1 MKKNSGIK
9 LTSIAAL
16 GIVSVVVIAA
26 ALYFYTP
33 ETQSGGIGCLFYSA
47 QPKSFGYVVY
57 ATLSNN
63 STSPVAIQRV
73 YFDGSEQAYSTE
85 FLENIGGIWSMKAGS
100 QYTNVLG
107 AGGVSILL
115 LTSTEANASMAHT
128 VRVVT
133 NTSNLEFN
141 VEQKLSSI
149 ALNNYTAFEGPGIDY
164 LIAYVNNV
172 GTVTGNIVQVA
183 IDGADFEYVCN
194 MRPPSY
200 KHQWSMA
207 IGGSPTAFIGI
218 GQQALIY
225 VSMTEICHT
234 CTHIMRVA
242 CIDGSSVEF
251 SFKLR

>member
-1 MKKNSGIK
+1 MAG
-9 LTSIAAL
+9 IAAL
-16 GIVSVVVIAA
+16 GVVSVIVIAA
-26 ALYFYTP
+26 ILYFSTP
-33 ETQSGGIGCLFYSA
+33 APQPGGIGCLFYSA
-47 QPKSFGYVVY
+47 QSKSFGYVVY

-63 STSPVAIQRV
+63 STSPVAIERV
-73 YFDGSEQAYSTE
+73 FFDGSEQAYSTE
-85 FLENIGGIWSMKAGS
+85 FLENVGGIWSMKAGS
-100 QYTNVLG
+100 QYTNILG
-107 AGGVSILL
+107 AGEVSTLL
-115 LTSTEANASMAHT
+115 LTSTGTNASIAHT
-128 VRVVT
+128 VRVVA

-141 VEQKLSSI
+141 VEQQLSSLAI
-149 ALNNYTAFEGPGIDY
+149 NNYTAFEGPGIDY

-172 GTVTGNIVQVA
+172 GMVTGNIVQVA
-183 IDGADFEYVCN
+183 IDGADFEYVYN

-200 KHQWSMA
+200 KHQWSTVV
-207 IGGSPTAFIGI
+207 GGNPTAFIGT